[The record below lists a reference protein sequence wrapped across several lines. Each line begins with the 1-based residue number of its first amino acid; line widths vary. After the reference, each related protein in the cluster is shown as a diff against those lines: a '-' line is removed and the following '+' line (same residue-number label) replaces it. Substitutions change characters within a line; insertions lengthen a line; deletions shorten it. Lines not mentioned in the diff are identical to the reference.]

1 MNIKKDR
8 MGTISV
14 SSHANHLVQAHVAH
28 IAKTWAFL
36 LKQNESIS
44 SIELSDR
51 IAQLYDIHNA
61 RTLFDISFLR
71 RISYES

>member
-14 SSHANHLVQAHVAH
+14 SSHANQLITAHVSH
-28 IAKTWAFL
+28 IAQTWAFL
-36 LKQNESIS
+36 LDRNESVS

-51 IAQLYDIHNA
+51 IAQLYDIHNQK
-61 RTLFDISFLR
+61 TSFDISFLR